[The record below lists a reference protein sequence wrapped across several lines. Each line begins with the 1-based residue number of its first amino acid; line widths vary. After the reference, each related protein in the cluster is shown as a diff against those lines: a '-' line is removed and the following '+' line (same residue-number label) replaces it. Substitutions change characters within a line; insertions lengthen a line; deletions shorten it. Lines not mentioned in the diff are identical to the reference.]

1 MIVLV
6 MNCVYMIKMI
16 ASMQFLLS
24 LEIFENYGV
33 EHEHDQVIMN
43 QEHHEFEFV
52 YVIVLFLV

>member
-1 MIVLV
+1 